1 MVKRKPKEEKPK
13 LDAFDEAN
21 SLPKQPNHFVSVKPK
36 DEDGMGYMYREYRSV
51 VPSRN
56 QSGTA
61 GRTAG
66 TPFS

>member
-36 DEDGMGYMYREYRSV
+36 DEDGMGYMYRKRRSV
-51 VPSRN
+51 V
-56 QSGTA
+56 A
-61 GRTAG
+61 DHDEGRCADCG
-66 TPFS
+66 L